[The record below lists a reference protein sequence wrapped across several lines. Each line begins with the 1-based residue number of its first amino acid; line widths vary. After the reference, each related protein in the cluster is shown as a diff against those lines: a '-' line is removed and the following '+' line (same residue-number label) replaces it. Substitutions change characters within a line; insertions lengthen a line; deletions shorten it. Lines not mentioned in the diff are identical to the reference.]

1 MEGLKIKEFLEREGE
16 RLGIRTQ
23 EELAAEIGVSDQT
36 VSNWVNAVT
45 FPPHKTEFRLLQMGM
60 TVEELFGSEI
70 WEIVKRQA
78 LSESAK
84 SADEV
89 FEKKAAFFMKKLF
102 DKIDQI

>member
-1 MEGLKIKEFLEREGE
+1 MSMEGLKIKNFIERK
-16 RLGIRTQ
+16 GIRRQ
-23 EELAAEIGVSDQT
+23 EDLARELGVSDQT
-36 VSNWVNAVT
+36 VSNWAKG
-45 FPPHKTEFRLLQMGM
+45 KTYPTHETEDRLLRMGM